1 MPCPVMDRACVVSGG
16 LAEGEAAAY
25 TKDMCK
31 PIRDYLSVLRD
42 YTREIIT
49 FGGFCL
55 MCFVYND
62 FRQLAQDQARTSAHT
77 VDVLRAMDARLA
89 VIEQH
94 SITPTLQHP

>member
-1 MPCPVMDRACVVSGG
+1 
-16 LAEGEAAAY
+16 
-25 TKDMCK
+25 MCK

-77 VDVLRAMDARLA
+77 VEVLRTMDARLA
-89 VIEQH
+89 IIEHHASTQ
-94 SITPTLQHP
+94 SPCQHP

>member
-1 MPCPVMDRACVVSGG
+1 MST
-16 LAEGEAAAY
+16 LARLRKCRY
-25 TKDMCK
+25 IKDMCK
-31 PIRDYLSVLRD
+31 PIRDYLSLLRD

-77 VDVLRAMDARLA
+77 VDVLRAMDVRLS

-94 SITPTLQHP
+94 YASPTCTHP

>member
-1 MPCPVMDRACVVSGG
+1 MCRLVSQPVAV
-16 LAEGEAAAY
+16 Y
-25 TKDMCK
+25 TDGMCK

-77 VDVLRAMDARLA
+77 VDVLRAMDARLL

-94 SITPTLQHP
+94 TAGNCTHP

>member
-1 MPCPVMDRACVVSGG
+1 M
-16 LAEGEAAAY
+16 L
-25 TKDMCK
+25 MCK

-77 VDVLRAMDARLA
+77 VDVLRTMDARLA
-89 VIEQH
+89 LIEQH
-94 SITPTLQHP
+94 SIKPLVQP

>member
-1 MPCPVMDRACVVSGG
+1 MPFPTEGRACALFGTLVSPP
-16 LAEGEAAAY
+16 AFAY
-25 TKDMCK
+25 TNGMCK

-89 VIEQH
+89 VIEH
-94 SITPTLQHP
+94 NATATLLP

>member
-1 MPCPVMDRACVVSGG
+1 MLIPPAEWACVFFAL
-16 LAEGEAAAY
+16 LAEWWCRAY
-25 TKDMCK
+25 TVLMCK

-55 MCFVYND
+55 MCFVYSD
-62 FRQLAQDQARTSAHT
+62 FRQLAQDQARTAAQT

-89 VIEQH
+89 LIEQH
-94 SITPTLQHP
+94 SLPSTSQP